1 MQYHISFFY
10 SPSPW
15 FKRIDVEMELVQQRK
30 KRKGERGQMVSMPQ
44 TKREVGEREERVRCG
59 GIDLLHNFFH
69 CGLVS
74 SFMFLPFE
82 GCLQV
87 QFVISSNKTLRIVE
101 SFNNMFQVSF
111 LLLIPY
117 FLCHVV
123 FPFLVVVMQLISF

>member
-1 MQYHISFFY
+1 
-10 SPSPW
+10 
-15 FKRIDVEMELVQQRK
+15 MELVQQRK

-74 SFMFLPFE
+74 SSPLSK

-87 QFVISSNKTLRIVE
+87 QFVISSSKTLRIVE

-111 LLLIPY
+111 LLFIPY
-117 FLCHVV
+117 FHVV
-123 FPFLVVVMQLISF
+123 FPFLMVAMQLISF